1 MIRTEQADT
10 VKSPPRPAQQN
21 QARTGT
27 IRSDIRFFPPGEQGD
42 YPLLFDPLSEHYYK
56 LTVRSAAIL
65 RMLDRD

>member
-56 LTVRSAAIL
+56 QTNR
-65 RMLDRD
+65 